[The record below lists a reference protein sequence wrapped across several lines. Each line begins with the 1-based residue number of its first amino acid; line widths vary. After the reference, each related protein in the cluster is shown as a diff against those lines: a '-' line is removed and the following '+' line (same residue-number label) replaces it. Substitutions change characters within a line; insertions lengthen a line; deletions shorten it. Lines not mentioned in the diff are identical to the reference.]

1 MRVLVRVR
9 IDEALGVALMLLGAT
24 PSALMPCPGGHSD
37 ISDLVV
43 SKVFE
48 LDREAVV
55 ASDKSLEN

>member
-1 MRVLVRVR
+1 
-9 IDEALGVALMLLGAT
+9 MLLGAT

-43 SKVFE
+43 FEVFE
-48 LDREAVV
+48 LDLEAVV